1 MEVGEQHLQGST
13 SRARINDSVS
23 KEFQVNQGVAQ
34 GSPLSPLLFIVFV
47 NSLLKKIRREKTCI
61 HVNSLQVGALMYADD
76 FAGICET
83 ENQLA
88 QLIKTVEEW
97 CKEWRL
103 KPNVNKSAIMAIRP
117 SRRKTDKKPKISL
130 LNEHIP
136 VVKNYEYLGVILN
149 HTATWTDQIKHVAQK
164 IKRCTQALHQVYTN
178 KILNTELKV
187 RILSAT
193 AYAVLQYGSESW
205 YATNSD
211 LVKLEAARK
220 IIGCPLR
227 TAKAAIFHDLGLP
240 RAETKLQ
247 KRKLN
252 WWWKLS
258 QPEVRPELK
267 VQTQAHAYWGTC
279 VPGRQTKDLMG
290 CVTPVIRNLNL
301 GANSD
306 QQVWE
311 KMLHESLREKNKQSV
326 VNWCKAYKSLDMLAP
341 SYAEGQVK
349 PYLRGEMTTGKRIF
363 FQLRAGSI
371 PVRGLTAKF
380 NTDKRDRNSSDCQ
393 ERKKCP

>member
-1 MEVGEQHLQGST
+1 
-13 SRARINDSVS
+13 
-23 KEFQVNQGVAQ
+23 
-34 GSPLSPLLFIVFV
+34 
-47 NSLLKKIRREKTCI
+47 
-61 HVNSLQVGALMYADD
+61 MYADD

-211 LVKLEAARK
+211 LVKLEAALLTGARK

-227 TAKAAIFHDLGLP
+227 VAKAAIFHDLGLP
-240 RAETKLQ
+240 EQ
-247 KRKLN
+247 
-252 WWWKLS
+252 KLS
-258 QPEVRPELK
+258 SK
-267 VQTQAHAYWGTC
+267 
-279 VPGRQTKDLMG
+279 
-290 CVTPVIRNLNL
+290 
-301 GANSD
+301 
-306 QQVWE
+306 
-311 KMLHESLREKNKQSV
+311 REN
-326 VNWCKAYKSLDMLAP
+326 
-341 SYAEGQVK
+341 
-349 PYLRGEMTTGKRIF
+349 
-363 FQLRAGSI
+363 
-371 PVRGLTAKF
+371 
-380 NTDKRDRNSSDCQ
+380 
-393 ERKKCP
+393 